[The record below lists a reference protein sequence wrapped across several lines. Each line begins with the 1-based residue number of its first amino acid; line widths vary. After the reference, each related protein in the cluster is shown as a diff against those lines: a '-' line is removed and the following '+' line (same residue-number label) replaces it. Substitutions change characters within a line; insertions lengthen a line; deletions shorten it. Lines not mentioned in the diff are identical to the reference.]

1 MELESIAT
9 KGVSFIRV
17 STALCDKFEL
27 RKVTNFSGYSAN
39 KNCRHLY
46 NWNIGESGA
55 QQPYYTNPF

>member
-39 KNCRHLY
+39 ASP
-46 NWNIGESGA
+46 IISGVRVA
-55 QQPYYTNPF
+55 RSLVSV